1 MAKGKHAVT
10 AANRRYEAAVEHIDR
25 ITNELVEA
33 KARARRHQRDAERVP
48 GLEAEIERLH
58 ALCDANTSDQLE
70 RTRKAAEERVMDAKR
85 DVLMLVEMLTRIIHR
100 ADGCGVKVLSPGDQD
115 TLQKLGCTTEV
126 LQPDGSANRA
136 LRRARHFRRTAVE
149 QGDHNIQDNLRPT
162 GRNVDRAY
170 GGIRLPAAPDPG
182 DRS

>member
-48 GLEAEIERLH
+48 GLEAEIARLH

-70 RTRKAAEERVMDAKR
+70 RTRAAAEDRVTDAKR
-85 DVLMLVEMLTRIIHR
+85 DILMLVEMLTRIIHR
-100 ADGCGVKVLSPGDQD
+100 ADDQGVRVLSVDDQD
-115 TLQKLGCTTEV
+115 AIQRLGYTTEV
-126 LQPDGSANRA
+126 LQPDGSANRQ

-149 QGDHNIQDNLRPT
+149 QGDHNIQDNMRPA
-162 GRNVDRAY
+162 GRNIDRAY
-170 GGIRLPAAPDPG
+170 GGIRLPAAPDPS
-182 DRS
+182 DLP